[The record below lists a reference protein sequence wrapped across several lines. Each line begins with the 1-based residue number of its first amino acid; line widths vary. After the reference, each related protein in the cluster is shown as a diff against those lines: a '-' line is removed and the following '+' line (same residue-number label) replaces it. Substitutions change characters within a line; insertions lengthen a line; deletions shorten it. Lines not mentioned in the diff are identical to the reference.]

1 MSLFHPPAWFP
12 PQLAFLWPL
21 IWVQVLMLR
30 AQIRAAYGRGVVYRW
45 SVTDNLRVYLVSIE
59 WMPGQKKAR
68 THLLPREHFN
78 DRLAAACDGR
88 AAAPAYL
95 HLQPL
100 SLGRGVGVRG
110 KGGSKSVVCAAA
122 TSPLIPNPLFGR
134 TQGVR
139 FPSQA
144 PGRRGFH
151 LPLPET

>member
-1 MSLFHPPAWFP
+1 MSLFHPPPGFP

-59 WMPGQKKAR
+59 WMPGQKKERAILKPAA
-68 THLLPREHFN
+68 HAS

-88 AAAPAYL
+88 AAMPE
-95 HLQPL
+95 HLRTQ
-100 SLGRGVGVRG
+100 
-110 KGGSKSVVCAAA
+110 
-122 TSPLIPNPLFGR
+122 PLIPNPLFRR
-134 TQGVR
+134 TPCVR
-139 FPSQA
+139 LPSQA
-144 PGRRGFH
+144 PGRRGSH

>member
-12 PQLAFLWPL
+12 PQLAFLWPI

-59 WMPGQKKAR
+59 WMPGQKKER
-68 THLLPREHFN
+68 THLQPREHFS
-78 DRLAAACDGR
+78 DRLAAACDPRGYT
-88 AAAPAYL
+88 PAYL

-100 SLGRGVGVRG
+100 SLWRGVGVRG
-110 KGGSKSVVCAAA
+110 GGLSANSARADMA
-122 TSPLIPNPLFGR
+122 YPLIPNPLFGR
-134 TQGVR
+134 TQCVR
-139 FPSQA
+139 LPSQA
-144 PGRRGFH
+144 PGRRG

>member
-12 PQLAFLWPL
+12 PQLAFLWPI

-59 WMPGQKKAR
+59 WMPGQEKAR
-68 THLLPREHFN
+68 THLLPASHYS

-88 AAAPAYL
+88 ASTPE
-95 HLQPL
+95 HLRTLPL
-100 SLGRGVGVRG
+100 TLPFAGTNAGRLLALASLEEN
-110 KGGSKSVVCAAA
+110 GS
-122 TSPLIPNPLFGR
+122 
-134 TQGVR
+134 
-139 FPSQA
+139 
-144 PGRRGFH
+144 H